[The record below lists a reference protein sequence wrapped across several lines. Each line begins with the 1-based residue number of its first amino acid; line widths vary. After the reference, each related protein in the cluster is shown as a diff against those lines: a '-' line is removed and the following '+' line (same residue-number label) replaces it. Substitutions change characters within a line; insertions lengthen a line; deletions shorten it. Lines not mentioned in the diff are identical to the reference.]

1 MNFFPAVRTFDD
13 AVLNADFVVDVALLK
28 MFFILFTVIL
38 VCFLNIKIKILSI
51 FYFRHK
57 FMMVLPEYF

>member
-1 MNFFPAVRTFDD
+1 MSFFPAERTLDD
-13 AVLNADFVVDVALLK
+13 AVLNVDFVVNVALLK

-38 VCFLNIKIKILSI
+38 VFFLNIKIKILSV

-57 FMMVLPEYF
+57 FMM

>member
-1 MNFFPAVRTFDD
+1 MSFLPAERTLDD
-13 AVLNADFVVDVALLK
+13 AVLNADFVVNVALLK
-28 MFFILFTVIL
+28 MFFILFTLIL
-38 VCFLNIKIKILSI
+38 VFFLNIKIKILSV

>member
-1 MNFFPAVRTFDD
+1 MSFFPAVRTFDD

>member
-1 MNFFPAVRTFDD
+1 MSYFPAERTLDD
-13 AVLNADFVVDVALLK
+13 AVLNADFVVNVALLK

-38 VCFLNIKIKILSI
+38 VFFLNIKIKILSV